1 MDSVTPGTAG
11 GGLLLDTNVLI
22 DVLRGEEVALEWLRG
37 HAAGSAISVI
47 TWIEIL
53 VGCREQESQPVRTW
67 LEGFRR
73 LDLDQAV
80 ASEAVIC
87 RQQRG
92 LKVPDAIIL
101 ATARCHGLI
110 LATRNERDFPPENGQ
125 VICPYRL
132 AP

>member
-1 MDSVTPGTAG
+1 MTAG
-11 GGLLLDTNVLI
+11 ASGDGLLLDTNVLI
-22 DVLRGEEVALEWLRG
+22 DVLRGELAALDWLRS

-47 TWIEIL
+47 TWIEIM
-53 VGCREQESQPVRTW
+53 VGCRDHESTTVRTW
-67 LEGFRR
+67 LEGFRH

-80 ASEAVIC
+80 AGEAVIC

-92 LKVPDAIIL
+92 LKVSDAIIL

-110 LATRNERDFPPENGQ
+110 LVTRNLRDFPPKNDQ

-132 AP
+132 S

>member
-1 MDSVTPGTAG
+1 MESLNPMPSG
-11 GGLLLDTNVLI
+11 GDLLLDTNVLI
-22 DVLRGEEVALEWLRG
+22 DVLRGERQALEWLQG
-37 HAAGSAISVI
+37 HGTGAAISVI

-53 VGCREQESQPVRTW
+53 VGCREGETTAVRTW

-73 LDLDQAV
+73 LDLDHTVAGDAV
-80 ASEAVIC
+80 TC

-101 ATARCHGLI
+101 ATARCHGLL
-110 LATRNERDFPPENGQ
+110 LATRNIRDFPPESGR

-132 AP
+132 G